1 MRGDDRRVYTTGRG
15 GSRPGAATRGAG
27 APKGQIE
34 QGTRA
39 GKRGRSPPEM
49 VRAIRREAGDA
60 DAEAN
65 GEGGQKTWRRRQL
78 PPGRLRRTPRCRTG
92 DRPALPAVR
101 RPPAAVYGLGRPGGG
116 TADGRVHRDVPLYR
130 GGRRFRRR
138 GR

>member
-49 VRAIRREAGDA
+49 VRAIRRETGDA
-60 DAEAN
+60 DAEAD
-65 GEGGQKTWRRRQL
+65 GEGGQKTWRRREL
-78 PPGRLRRTPRCRTG
+78 PPERLRRTARCRTG
-92 DRPALPAVR
+92 DRPALSAER
-101 RPPAAVYGLGRPGGG
+101 CAAATADGLGRHWRG
-116 TADGRVHRDVPLYR
+116 TADG
-130 GGRRFRRR
+130 
-138 GR
+138 